1 LEPSGALPCGG
12 RGNGFLFIKDG
23 LMVLDVV
30 DTLCEL
36 VSIPSVNPM
45 GRPVS
50 GPQYFEYAMTDRL
63 QRLFEE
69 LGLPWERHEVAPKR
83 SNIVARIEGTTPL
96 DDGGQLLLLEA
107 HQDTV
112 PVDGMTIAPWRPEKR
127 NGRIYGRGSC
137 DIKGGMACMLSALSR
152 LAKERPRGMPTIVMA
167 CTVNEEHGFTGATEL
182 TKSWAQGKSKLL
194 PRAPDFAIV
203 AEPTLL
209 NVVVAHKGVVR
220 WRCHT
225 SGRATHSSQPH
236 LGDNAIYHMS
246 RVVGALEQYANNIV
260 ATLGKHRLVGSP
272 TLSVGTITGGISVN
286 TVPDLCT
293 IEIDRRVIPGEDPLT
308 AYQHVLQ
315 YVAEN
320 TPAGTPIM
328 HDEPFITTRG
338 LNDDKNGQLAERLG
352 AVIRA
357 SGGDGKQIG
366 VPYGTDA
373 AAFAAVGVP
382 AVVFG
387 PGSIDQAHTADEWV
401 EIEQL
406 KTATEILYQFAR
418 TGLD

>member
-1 LEPSGALPCGG
+1 
-12 RGNGFLFIKDG
+12 
-23 LMVLDVV
+23 MVLDVV

-50 GPQYFEYAMTDRL
+50 GPEYFEYAMTDRL

-69 LGLPWERHEVAPKR
+69 LGLPWERHEVAPQR
-83 SNIVARIEGTTPL
+83 SNIVARIDGTTPL
-96 DDGGQLLLLEA
+96 DDGGQLLMFEA

-112 PVDGMTIAPWRPEKR
+112 PVDGMTIAPWTPERR

-137 DIKGGMACMLSALSR
+137 DIKGGMAAMLSAVSR
-152 LAKERPRGMPTIVMA
+152 LATERPRGMPTIVMA
-167 CTVNEEHGFTGATEL
+167 CTVNEEHGFTGATAL
-182 TKSWAQGKSKLL
+182 TKSWSLGESKLL

-220 WRCHT
+220 WRCQT
-225 SGRATHSSQPH
+225 TGRATHSSQPH

-246 RVVGALEQYANNIV
+246 RVIGALEQYAKDIV
-260 ATLGKHRLVGSP
+260 GKLAKHRLVGSP

-293 IEIDRRVIPGEDPLT
+293 IEIDRRVVPGEEPWA
-308 AYQHVLQ
+308 AYQHVIDHIAQ
-315 YVAEN
+315 HTPAN
-320 TPAGTPIM
+320 TPVKHG
-328 HDEPFITTRG
+328 EPFITTGG
-338 LNDDKNGQLAERLG
+338 LNDDLNGQLAERLG
-352 AVIRA
+352 AVIRDN
-357 SGGDGKQIG
+357 GGEGQRIG

-373 AAFAAVGVP
+373 AAFAAAGVP
-382 AVVFG
+382 TVVFG

-406 KTATEILYQFAR
+406 KTAAEILYRFAKL
-418 TGLD
+418 GLV